1 MYGIIFYLLNDFV
14 VILKLN
20 FWFNFF
26 FVIIKM
32 VGVMDKELYVFRV
45 FFLYVVFFKRL
56 NFLLLLS
63 E

>member
-20 FWFNFF
+20 FRFNFF

-45 FFLYVVFFKRL
+45 FFYMLY
-56 NFLLLLS
+56 FLKG
-63 E
+63 